1 MKKVHS
7 LIKSLLCRGDD
18 NVSIDKGA
26 HVFPKASLK
35 VTRGGSIKVGKALIN
50 DNAFVCASGGIIEI
64 SDDVTINRNSII
76 VAKSKVIVGRGSSI
90 GPNVCIYDHNHK
102 IDKGGFYKDKFVTT
116 PIVIGQNVW
125 IAANCT
131 ILKGTI
137 IGDNCII
144 GAGCVV
150 AGEIPSN
157 TLVKTDI
164 SLLYT
169 PLHD

>member
-1 MKKVHS
+1 MKKVLS

-26 HVFPKASLK
+26 HVFPRASLK

-50 DNAFVCASGGIIEI
+50 DNAFICASGGIIEI

-76 VAKSKVIVGRGSSI
+76 VAKQKVIIGRGSSI

-102 IDKGGFYKDKFVTT
+102 IDKSGFYKNEFVVS
-116 PIVIGQNVW
+116 PIEIGRNVW
-125 IAANCT
+125 ISANCT

-150 AGEIPSN
+150 SGEIPSN
-157 TLVKTDI
+157 TLVKAERNLQFI
-164 SLLYT
+164 
-169 PLHD
+169 PLHE